1 MPKDT
6 GDVCLYKDTMYRFP
20 SRARKFLSRLWIER
34 SASPYDWRASCL
46 CCFQN
51 ITHSPHKI
59 TTFSWYLQIYHYFH
73 PSISFVNYALFTHN
87 TRTIDAQYTHY
98 SNTFLSGSVAFESY
112 SSIYCL
118 STTCLVLGDFP
129 PSKFSS
135 TTLDGVLSRVSRL
148 PNLLTLN
155 SSECNESPLNRSFA
169 ARLYTLHPILYTKKS
184 HKNAIFL
191 AHLEKKVYLCAQIRL
206 IHIVWTYLHS

>member
-1 MPKDT
+1 MIGFAVRFERKLFMLFSKYYPFPAQNYYFFLIFANISLFSS
-6 GDVCLYKDTMYRFP
+6 LYFFCK
-20 SRARKFLSRLWIER
+20 L
-34 SASPYDWRASCL
+34 
-46 CCFQN
+46 
-51 ITHSPHKI
+51 
-59 TTFSWYLQIYHYFH
+59 
-73 PSISFVNYALFTHN
+73 
-87 TRTIDAQYTHY
+87 RTIHAQYTHY

-184 HKNAIFL
+184 HKNAISL
-191 AHLEKKVYLCAQIRL
+191 VYLKNK
-206 IHIVWTYLHS
+206 